1 MRGNNLCSIIKAGFS
16 QFQFTP
22 LHERQHVKT
31 TGIRHINIS
40 IHASTWEATV
50 RIFLH
55 TGSYNISIHASTW
68 EAAQFEED
76 KFKARIISIH
86 ASTWEA
92 TYLLRTR
99 PNPFI
104 FQFMLLHERQHWFSL
119 CPSVTMY
126 FNSRLYM
133 RGSMCGCILFWT
145 KRLISIHASAWE
157 ATCLQAA
164 QAVFEQDFNSR
175 LCMRGNSVNS
185 FVCTFCCISIHA
197 SAWEATE
204 RKLFYT

>member
-55 TGSYNISIHASTW
+55 TGSYN
-68 EAAQFEED
+68 
-76 KFKARIISIH
+76 ISIH

>member
-55 TGSYNISIHASTW
+55 TGSYN
-68 EAAQFEED
+68 
-76 KFKARIISIH
+76 ISIH

-157 ATCLQAA
+157 ATEMADNA
-164 QAVFEQDFNSR
+164 EQLEAISIHVSAWEATLSQKGNKSNLWNISIHVSAWEATSRCSIKSRSINYFNSR
-175 LCMRGNSVNS
+175 LCMRGN
-185 FVCTFCCISIHA
+185 
-197 SAWEATE
+197 
-204 RKLFYT
+204 